1 MQCKNRE
8 VLQRLTDSGDRLAV
22 KVHEALGQL
31 RVQAGLST
39 RELADRL
46 GWSQARVS
54 RVERGETRATAEI
67 VREWAEATGAS
78 PAMRAELEEQ
88 AGAAAYTVRSWKTV
102 HSAGLAA
109 SQRDI
114 ARVEAQMTGLQN
126 FEQLEI
132 PGLLQ
137 TAGYAQRVLQ
147 IADVS
152 GQGNIGEA
160 VSARM
165 RRQQILYEPDRTF
178 EFVLTQAALRPY
190 FPLSP
195 ELARGQAEHLV
206 SVMTLP
212 SVSVAVIPAT
222 AQHSEPY
229 LSSFMIF
236 HVPGQPVVLVEIL
249 AAELLLGADQDVALY
264 QQSFARLRDSA
275 VTGDAAARLI
285 RETLTH

>member
-1 MQCKNRE
+1 
-8 VLQRLTDSGDRLAV
+8 V

-39 RELADRL
+39 RQLAERL

-54 RVERGETRATAEI
+54 RIERGQTRATAEI
-67 VREWAEATGAS
+67 VRAWAEVTGAS
-78 PAMRAELEEQ
+78 PAMRAELEGE
-88 AGAAAYTVRSWKTV
+88 AEAATYTVRSWKTV
-102 HSAGLAA
+102 HTAGLAA
-109 SQRDI
+109 TQRDV
-114 ARVEAQMTGLQN
+114 ARIESQMTGLRN
-126 FEQLEI
+126 FEQLEV

-152 GQGNIGEA
+152 GQGNIGAA
-160 VSARM
+160 VAARM
-165 RRQQILYEPDRTF
+165 RRQEILYEPGRTF

-206 SVMTLP
+206 SIMTLP
-212 SVSVAVIPAT
+212 SVSVSVIPAT

-236 HVPGQPVVLVEIL
+236 DVPGQPVVLVEIL

-264 QQSFARLRDSA
+264 RESFARLRDAA
-275 VTGDAAARLI
+275 VTGEAAAHLI